1 MFLDEILL
9 LKGLKAA
16 VVLAIMLALLW
27 ISKREPDLAHHPG
40 WGMILAGLAIVFAG
54 DMFNLFWGATESPFF
69 AIPPQ
74 LHDVVRYGSWTLG
87 NLLLGFGFWR
97 WLPLVRQIKRA
108 ESALKEANEALEL
121 QVQQPTGELREA
133 NDKLRCDIE
142 ERKQV
147 ERSIRHMAHHDSLTN
162 LPNRALFRDRL
173 THAMA
178 QADRYQQKLVVMFLD
193 LDRFKAINDTL
204 GHSVGDQLLRIAAE
218 RLRTC
223 VRDCDTV
230 ARLGGDEFTVIVDD
244 SEDSQTAAVVAQKI
258 VDTFA
263 QPFNL
268 HGHEVFVTTSVGI
281 TVYPDDGEQVDNLL
295 RNADTAMYR
304 AKGCGRNNYQ
314 FYVADMNVRARERL
328 MLENA
333 LRRALVRDE
342 FMLYYQPRVDIYS
355 GRVIGA
361 EALLRWRHPEM
372 GLIPPTEFVPILE
385 ETGMILPVGEW
396 ALREACR
403 QNRAWQTM
411 GLPPIRVAVNLSARQ
426 FVQKDLAGTVEQ
438 VLADSGLSSAYL
450 ELEITEELLLEHS
463 HANTVTLNKLRD
475 LGVHISIDDFG
486 TGYSSLSYLKRLP
499 INTLKIDKSF
509 VRDITRDSDGAAI
522 ASAII
527 AMACSLRLNVLAEG
541 VETDEQLSFLR
552 AQGCNEIQGYSFSHP
567 LSADDFEKLLR
578 DGRGMRV
585 LQGLSGYYVNMLPG
599 TGSTRPH

>member
-1 MFLDEILL
+1 MFLDEVLL

-16 VVLAIMLALLW
+16 VVLAIALALLW
-27 ISKREPDLAHHPG
+27 ISRRERELAQHPG
-40 WGMILAGLAIVFAG
+40 WGMLIAGLLIVLAGDL
-54 DMFNLFWGATESPFF
+54 FNLFIEFVPGSSVPS
-69 AIPPQ
+69 Q
-74 LHDVVRYGSWTLG
+74 LHDVVRYGAWTMG
-87 NLLLGFGFWR
+87 NLLLAFGFWR
-97 WLPLVRQIKRA
+97 WLPLVWQLKRA
-108 ESALKEANEALEL
+108 ESALKGANEALEL
-121 QVQQPTGELREA
+121 QVQQRTGELREA
-133 NDKLRCDIE
+133 NDRLRRDIE

-147 ERSIRHMAHHDSLTN
+147 ERSIRHMAHHDSLTQ

-178 QADRYQQKLVVMFLD
+178 QADRYQQKLAIMFLD

-204 GHSVGDQLLRIAAE
+204 GHSVGDQLLRIAGE

-230 ARLGGDEFTVIVDD
+230 ARLGGDEFTVIVEDVA
-244 SEDSQTAAVVAQKI
+244 DSQTAAVVAQKI
-258 VDTFA
+258 IDTFA

-268 HGHEVFVTTSVGI
+268 HGHEVFVTTSIGI
-281 TVYPDDGEQVDNLL
+281 TVYPDDGEQVDSLL

-314 FYVADMNVRARERL
+314 FYVADMNARARERL

-342 FMLYYQPRVDIYS
+342 FALYYQPRVDIYS

-361 EALLRWRHPEM
+361 EALLRWRHPDM
-372 GLIPPTEFVPILE
+372 GMIPPSEFVPILE
-385 ETGMILPVGEW
+385 ETGMIIPVGEW

-403 QNRAWQTM
+403 QNRVWQEL
-411 GLPPIRVAVNLSARQ
+411 GLAPVRVAVNLSARQ
-426 FVQKDLAGTVEQ
+426 FVQKDLAGMVEQ
-438 VLADSGLSSAYL
+438 ALGDSGLSSAYL

-463 HANTVTLNKLRD
+463 HANTETLNKLRD

-527 AMACSLRLNVLAEG
+527 AMARSLRLNVLAEG

-552 AQGCNEIQGYSFSHP
+552 AQGCNEIQGYSFSQP

-599 TGSTRPH
+599 TNPTRPH